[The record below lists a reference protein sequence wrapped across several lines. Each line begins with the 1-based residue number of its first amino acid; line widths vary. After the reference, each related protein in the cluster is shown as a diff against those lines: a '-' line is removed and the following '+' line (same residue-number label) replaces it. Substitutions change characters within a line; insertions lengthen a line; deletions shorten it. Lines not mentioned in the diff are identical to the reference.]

1 MLITFFEVGLG
12 LKNPRRINSSQSKR
26 IDYCAY
32 ICYMYFS
39 MASDCDYCDHM
50 RRMPPA
56 WFRVLQV
63 WGGVLH
69 TYRHGLASVERADR
83 RLSLGVCGELHK
95 SAA

>member
-1 MLITFFEVGLG
+1 
-12 LKNPRRINSSQSKR
+12 
-26 IDYCAY
+26 
-32 ICYMYFS
+32 
-39 MASDCDYCDHM
+39 MASDYDCCDHM

-56 WFRVLQV
+56 WCCVLQV
-63 WGGVLH
+63 WGGGVLH